1 MTVAAAV
8 SPKQGVRAAIGDNP
22 TDEVFEGALSPLE
35 DQQRG
40 VVTMAKIPRIQQA
53 IALAVTLMLA
63 APIAAFAADGKKHFK
78 EGMKYEENRQWD
90 KAAQEFALAAAE
102 KPNNVEYTLHL
113 QRALVSAAIM
123 LVERGDTLAEKK
135 DYNAAYNAYR
145 QAFSFDPTNE
155 LALIKMRRMLEAQ
168 GLPIDNLPKT
178 GDPAGPSYKPNRDQ
192 NVTASYTSGT
202 SGGVAAPATQMRVQ
216 MPAIPGRRFSRT
228 DVIYRD
234 TNILTA
240 IEQLAQMM
248 KLNVMFDQMVVNQMK
263 MLKITVE
270 LRDVT
275 YPRALEMI
283 LKTNNLMYAQI
294 DTRTIVVAS
303 DVPQQRQKY
312 EPFAV
317 RTFYIKNAVAEEV
330 KGAIGGALPASKQ
343 VTAVK
348 QLNALIVRDTPANL
362 ELVDTLINSLDKAKA
377 EVLIDVNIY
386 EVSRNNILQLGN
398 QFTNDSSATQV
409 GLSALGGIN
418 AQRNIL
424 GLGARTLT
432 GPLGFAVGLPNSSIS
447 FFQDKGKAKLL
458 ASTQVHV
465 LDDQDQSIRIGQRV
479 PIQTATLPSFSN
491 VTPQTQRQ
499 GAVQNGLNPADQ
511 LLGLNGAFGAGIP
524 QIQYENVGL
533 NIDMKPKVFE
543 DEVEM
548 KMKIDSTSL
557 DRSTGTFTPSFNQR
571 TMTTM
576 ARVKDGQTTMVAGV
590 SQDEQSHQ
598 VKGLPLIGLIPI
610 LGRFFATPSTTNRQS
625 DVIITVT
632 PHILRR
638 ADITEQ
644 DHLARLAGDS
654 QTSSNQLKIE
664 QILYLADQE
673 DAQPNQVAETARPAT
688 PEAKPQPVSA
698 PPLPVVNTR
707 SEPSGVVVTPPPTAQ
722 PQSLKPNVIKMTVS
736 KPGVQTGSSGQGSP
750 GSQANRL
757 ADDDDDDEEAATSQ
771 QPAAPLMV
779 TVRPNTATATKG
791 QDLYVAIFVAGNG
804 DLASAHIT
812 LNYDGSLLEV
822 KGVRDSGM
830 LGAGSRAELQFS
842 HEGGVLSI
850 QMDRTQGAGGVPARG
865 QLCLVHFGVKAPGQ
879 SPLLLNAAQAQF
891 RNSAGLAL
899 PIRVQSSQV
908 DIR

>member
-1 MTVAAAV
+1 
-8 SPKQGVRAAIGDNP
+8 
-22 TDEVFEGALSPLE
+22 
-35 DQQRG
+35 
-40 VVTMAKIPRIQQA
+40 MAKIPRMQQA
-53 IALAVTLMLA
+53 IALAVALMLA
-63 APIAAFAADGKKHFK
+63 APIAAFAADGKKHFR
-78 EGMKYEENRQWD
+78 EGLKYEENRQWD
-90 KAAQEFALAAAE
+90 KAAQSFALAAAE
-102 KPNNVEYTLHL
+102 KPSNVEYMLHL

-123 LVERGDTLAEKK
+123 LVERGDSLAEKK

-178 GDPAGPSYKPNRDQ
+178 GDPSGPSYKPKADQ
-192 NVTASYTSGT
+192 NLRASFT
-202 SGGVAAPATQMRVQ
+202 SGGAVHTSQMRVQ
-216 MPAIPGRRFSRT
+216 MPGIPGRRFSRT

-294 DTRTIVVAS
+294 DTRTIVIAS
-303 DVPQQRQKY
+303 DVPQQRMKY

-317 RTFYIKNAVAEEV
+317 RTFYIKNAAVEEV
-330 KGAIGGALPASKQ
+330 QKAIQGAMPATKQ
-343 VTAVK
+343 ITPVK
-348 QLNALIVRDTPANL
+348 QLNALIVRDTPSNL
-362 ELVDTLINSLDKAKA
+362 ELVENMINSLDKAKA

-398 QFTNDSSATQV
+398 QFTNDASSTQV
-409 GLSALGGIN
+409 GLSALGGLN
-418 AQRNIL
+418 AQKSIL

-432 GPLGFAVGLPNSSIS
+432 GPLGFALGLPNSSIS

-479 PIQTATLPSFSN
+479 PIQTATLPTYSN
-491 VTPQTQRQ
+491 VTNQQQKQ
-499 GAVQNGLNPADQ
+499 GAAQSGLNAADQ
-511 LLGLNGAFGAGIP
+511 LLGLGGAFGAGIP

-533 NIDMKPKVFE
+533 NIDMKPTVFE
-543 DEVEM
+543 DEVQM

-571 TMTTM
+571 TMTTV

-590 SQDEQSHQ
+590 SQDEQSRQ
-598 VKGLPLIGLIPI
+598 VKGIPLIGLIPI

-644 DHLARLAGDS
+644 DHLARAAGDA
-654 QTSSNQLKIE
+654 QSSTNQLKIE

-673 DAQPNQVAETARPAT
+673 DAQPNQVAENQPPPAAET
-688 PEAKPQPVSA
+688 KPQPVIA
-698 PPLPVVNTR
+698 PPPAVVNTR
-707 SEPSGVVVTPPPTAQ
+707 SDLPGVVVAPPPTVQ
-722 PQSLKPNVIKMTVS
+722 PQALKPNVIKMTVS
-736 KPGVQTGSSGQGSP
+736 RPGVQTDNPAS
-750 GSQANRL
+750 ANQSNRVL
-757 ADDDDDDEEAATSQ
+757 DDDDDDDDESASNQ
-771 QPAAPLMV
+771 QLAAPLMV
-779 TVRPNTATATKG
+779 SVRPNTPTATRG
-791 QDLYVAIFVAGNG
+791 QDLYVAIFVNGNSEVS
-804 DLASAHIT
+804 AAHIT
-812 LNYDGSLLEV
+812 LSYDASLLEV

-830 LGAGSRAELQFS
+830 LGAGARAELQFS
-842 HEGGVLSI
+842 HEGGVLNV
-850 QMDRTQGAGGVPARG
+850 QMDRPQGTGGVTARG
-865 QLCLVHFGVKAPGQ
+865 QLCLVVFGVKAPGQ
-879 SPLLLNAAQAQF
+879 SPLLLNAAQTQF
-891 RNSAGLAL
+891 RNSSGQAL
-899 PIRVQSSQV
+899 PIKVQSSQV